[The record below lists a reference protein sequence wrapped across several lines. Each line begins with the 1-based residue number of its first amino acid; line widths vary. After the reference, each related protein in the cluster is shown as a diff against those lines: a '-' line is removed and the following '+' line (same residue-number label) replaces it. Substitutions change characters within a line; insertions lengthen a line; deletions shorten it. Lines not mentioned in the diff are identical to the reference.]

1 MNTRPVFVEKKM
13 LKQHGIRRL
22 FGAGA
27 LFFGLFLLVA
37 VVSWVFRED
46 SPLNVNRIYYS
57 SGSSLLSYLE
67 QRGIAADRIATENTY
82 GDGIDI
88 IGRQYQFTIRDEGLN
103 NLSETERQIVVL
115 DSGNSRNAREFMAG
129 LSPSGQKLAV
139 RTGVLTF
146 RTVDIGPDENRRVW
160 RRGGEIWIYTGGN
173 AVIEDLIES
182 FVGEPGADGRE
193 TDPPQWFWVL
203 SRSMVMFYYWE
214 DFGYLMVCIVAG
226 ALAAVCLFF
235 ALRPPKERAPGDL
248 TAFSARM
255 EQEGVT
261 LVAFGKLTGG
271 PYGELPGQERL
282 MAWLVWKGNR
292 EYEREVRE
300 AERQMGLS
308 FPENLLAVY
317 FFPSHRKAAEASHR
331 IAPAGDRLKDG
342 GVPLGFSYR
351 RRVYRAGKLI
361 AYYAGEERAV
371 YEALE
376 KICGKPFAGIG
387 VRKGTEE

>member
-37 VVSWVFRED
+37 VVSWVFREEVYQ
-46 SPLNVNRIYYS
+46 PGGYG
-57 SGSSLLSYLE
+57 SGNELALYLE
-67 QRGIAADRIATENTY
+67 ENGADVRRGSGENPY
-82 GDGIDI
+82 GDGMD
-88 IGRQYQFTIRDEGLN
+88 GVHHVQRWT
-103 NLSETERQIVVL
+103 LSGGAWDDLPEEDRSFLMIFADSPAVL
-115 DSGNSRNAREFMAG
+115 DEWTEN
-129 LSPSGQKLAV
+129 LSPSGGRLFV
-139 RTGVLTF
+139 RTGVFTF
-146 RTVDIGPDENRRVW
+146 RTIELGYDESRRVW
-160 RRGGEIWIYTGGN
+160 EDGHHLIYYNGGQERVAELLSGY
-173 AVIEDLIES
+173 A
-182 FVGEPGADGRE
+182 GEPVAHGRWQDSPE
-193 TDPPQWFWVL
+193 
-203 SRSMVMFYYWE
+203 MVSKIAAAARMLVTWE

-300 AERQMGLS
+300 AERQMGFS

-317 FFPSHRKAAEASHR
+317 FFPSHRKAMEASHR

>member
-1 MNTRPVFVEKKM
+1 
-13 LKQHGIRRL
+13 
-22 FGAGA
+22 
-27 LFFGLFLLVA
+27 
-37 VVSWVFRED
+37 
-46 SPLNVNRIYYS
+46 
-57 SGSSLLSYLE
+57 
-67 QRGIAADRIATENTY
+67 
-82 GDGIDI
+82 
-88 IGRQYQFTIRDEGLN
+88 
-103 NLSETERQIVVL
+103 
-115 DSGNSRNAREFMAG
+115 
-129 LSPSGQKLAV
+129 
-139 RTGVLTF
+139 
-146 RTVDIGPDENRRVW
+146 
-160 RRGGEIWIYTGGN
+160 
-173 AVIEDLIES
+173 
-182 FVGEPGADGRE
+182 
-193 TDPPQWFWVL
+193 
-203 SRSMVMFYYWE
+203 
-214 DFGYLMVCIVAG
+214 
-226 ALAAVCLFF
+226 
-235 ALRPPKERAPGDL
+235 
-248 TAFSARM
+248 M

-342 GVPLGFSYR
+342 GMPLGFSYR